1 MGFSE
6 FMVFFFFFL
15 VATFYLPEIGICI
28 SLIVL
33 LLVLLV
39 GSFMG
44 LDAAWHEC
52 VLIALAVLIVGVL
65 AVSAQCGCC
74 HHSLP
79 YFSNMPFQVCFL
91 WLHFFSS
98 LGLHPVCC
106 MYYSFLTSIL
116 HILLLG
122 LLFVFCVLFLFLVI
136 TWCICCG
143 DYGIYL
149 VGGLILLFMYHH
161 LFVCSLWSFSCV
173 FLHFFSYV
181 FVCLFLYSHVPLVFL
196 LVHLYVFYSCLDENF
211 WGVYAYVSY
220 AAIYVF
226 GNMHA

>member
-52 VLIALAVLIVGVL
+52 VLIALALLIVGEL

-149 VGGLILLFMYHH
+149 VGVLFCCLCTTTS
-161 LFVCSLWSFSCV
+161 LFVPYG
-173 FLHFFSYV
+173 HF
-181 FVCLFLYSHVPLVFL
+181 HV
-196 LVHLYVFYSCLDENF
+196 YSCIFFLMF
-211 WGVYAYVSY
+211 LCACFFIHMSP
-220 AAIYVF
+220 
-226 GNMHA
+226 